1 MGSFYEGL
9 GAGESVPGAGH
20 RPLDPGWLYQI
31 DRFCRIKKNMA
42 QDFDVVQGKT
52 AGDLT
57 REAFWFGIHTILAVL
72 VLAVIVIAFWI
83 ARVDSESN
91 TPKILCTFLAFLVPM
106 IVGFIVARAR
116 QDRTAKYI
124 WISGLITF
132 SIVCVWVL
140 DLPTGNGLC
149 EGCGP
154 LEKLYRTF
162 FDINHGS
169 GLMGG
174 DGLLVGTWI
183 PLSMIGYALGA
194 SFGLGE

>member
-1 MGSFYEGL
+1 MVS
-9 GAGESVPGAGH
+9 
-20 RPLDPGWLYQI
+20 
-31 DRFCRIKKNMA
+31 
-42 QDFDVVQGKT
+42 DFDATHGKT

-57 REAFWFGIHTILAVL
+57 REALWFTIHTMVAVL
-72 VLAVIVIAFWI
+72 VLALVVFGIALSHPEI
-83 ARVDSESN
+83 DQPG
-91 TPKILCTFLAFLVPM
+91 PKILGTFLAFIVPM
-106 IVGFIVARAR
+106 LFGFIITKRR

-124 WISGLITF
+124 WISGLLTF

-149 EGCGP
+149 EKCGAV
-154 LEKLYRTF
+154 EKLYRTF

-183 PLSMIGYALGA
+183 PVSMIGYAIGA
-194 SFGLGE
+194 SFGLDE